1 MLDLINESRERHDLR
16 VLKLNPALSED
27 AERHTR
33 KMLRQDRIFDPP
45 NLEEILSPYPY
56 EHLGAAAVG
65 CDDTLR
71 ALHRALMDSQV
82 HRDIILHPDLRRVGI
97 GVIRADERN
106 LCGRDSFWVT
116 ELFYG

>member
-1 MLDLINESRERHDLR
+1 
-16 VLKLNPALSED
+16 
-27 AERHTR
+27 
-33 KMLRQDRIFDPP
+33 
-45 NLEEILSPYPY
+45 
-56 EHLGAAAVG
+56 
-65 CDDTLR
+65 
-71 ALHRALMDSQV
+71 MDSQV